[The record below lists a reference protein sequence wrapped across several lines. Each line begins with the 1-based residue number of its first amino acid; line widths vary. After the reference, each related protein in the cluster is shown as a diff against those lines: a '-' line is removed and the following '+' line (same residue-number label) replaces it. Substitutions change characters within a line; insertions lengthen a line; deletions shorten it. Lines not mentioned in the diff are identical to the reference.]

1 MYHIIMFLIVGLGNP
16 DKKYIKTRHNIGFLV
31 LDKFQEE
38 NNLPGFLLSKK
49 YDSLI
54 SEGNI
59 ENEKV
64 ILVKPQ
70 TFMNNSGRAVK
81 SLTKLLSKQEKIKN
95 LIIIHDDIDLPLGK
109 IRIIKNRGSAGHK
122 GVDSIVKE
130 IKNKNFIRLR
140 IGINPKDKKSENPQ
154 KFVLQKFTKDEEKII
169 EQIIEKNCQALK
181 IILVQGIEKA
191 MNEFN

>member
-64 ILVKPQ
+64 ILAKPQ
-70 TFMNNSGRAVK
+70 TFMNNSGRAIK